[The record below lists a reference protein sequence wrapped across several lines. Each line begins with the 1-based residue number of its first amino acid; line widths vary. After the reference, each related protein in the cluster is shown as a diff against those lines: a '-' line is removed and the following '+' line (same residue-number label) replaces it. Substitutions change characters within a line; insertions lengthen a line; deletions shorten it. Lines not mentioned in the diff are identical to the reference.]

1 MFRKNVLPCTQII
14 FFNSTFSWTKL
25 VLFASGLVGLIIKTM
40 FISAAFGGLGGGGQ
54 KLKFKKKKKKTDDEE
69 DEGPKIEAPSG
80 PADGA
85 GGWESEMKYA
95 FVY

>member
-1 MFRKNVLPCTQII
+1 MNYSHVFSDPFHPKRVKINRTHCC
-14 FFNSTFSWTKL
+14 FFL
-25 VLFASGLVGLIIKTM
+25 
-40 FISAAFGGLGGGGQ
+40 AAFGGLGGGGQ
-54 KLKFKKKKKKTDDEE
+54 KMSFKKKKKKTDDDE

-95 FVY
+95 LVY